1 MSVIGS
7 VSFFMVKGHI
17 PGQMEEIILGHIRMG
32 KDMVKEFIL
41 LFMGIS
47 LRVNGRR
54 VYQWVKGHSPG
65 LMETNL
71 LGNTKLVSLGTE
83 L

>member
-1 MSVIGS
+1 MV
-7 VSFFMVKGHI
+7 FFMAKG
-17 PGQMEEIILGHIRMG
+17 PTLGQMEENMLGHTRMG

-41 LFMGIS
+41 LFMGMS

-54 VYQWVKGHSPG
+54 VYLWVKERSPG
-65 LMETNL
+65 LMETNS

>member
-1 MSVIGS
+1 MSVIGRETI
-7 VSFFMVKGHI
+7 FMVKGPI
-17 PGQMEEIILGHIRMG
+17 PGQMEESMLGDIRMG

-41 LFMGIS
+41 LFMGMS

-54 VYQWVKGHSPG
+54 VYQWVKEHSPG

-71 LGNTKLVSLGTE
+71 LGNTKLGSLGTE